1 MIMYPESCWKDRN
14 GAFISLDKW
23 LKTDLKWMID
33 KYCSKE
39 MIEQAGIV
47 RYDKVKQLIDLYLG
61 NENDFLYNR
70 IWSLIVLH
78 WFFYDRR

>member
-1 MIMYPESCWKDRN
+1 
-14 GAFISLDKW
+14 
-23 LKTDLKWMID
+23 
-33 KYCSKE
+33 